1 MVKNYYPNTK
11 IHIFE
16 TINPN
21 ELPTIEVTYNEC
33 LARSYKL
40 ANFIGH

>member
-11 IHIFE
+11 IYIFD

-21 ELPTIEVTYNEC
+21 ELPTIEVTYN
-33 LARSYKL
+33 
-40 ANFIGH
+40 